1 MDGPGDD
8 RIAEW
13 AAAGLVDPDAPG
25 AGERLELLAWLSDL
39 GISVAQMAEADRDG
53 SLSGLV
59 GDLALRPGRRFDIAE
74 AASRAALPQ
83 EWIRELM
90 RGIGIRPVGPDEA
103 VFTDDDV
110 KAFRLFEE
118 AARLFGRP
126 HVLQFTRT
134 MARALSRVADA
145 AVSLFLTSI
154 EAPLRDQPRYE
165 PAVARANLEA
175 VEVAVGVLGP
185 VLDNVFRL
193 LLEDAIRRSRG
204 ARRPGGS
211 LQTGRLAVGFVDLVG
226 FTSLTLEL
234 SADEL
239 SDVVEAFEAHAVAV
253 AADHDGQVVKF
264 IGDEVMFVA
273 PDAVAGCRIALDLVD
288 RFRRPGPGL
297 EPAGGGGEGGP
308 DPAGTAGSAP
318 VGARGVTPRGCVAS
332 GELLIRGGDYYGV
345 TVNLASRAADLAV
358 PCEVLVTADV
368 RDEVDAGAADLCVEG
383 AGRRVLRG
391 FDEPVAFWSV
401 TRSRPT
407 P

>member
-1 MDGPGDD
+1 VDGPGDD

-13 AAAGLVDPDAPG
+13 VAAGLVDPGAPR
-25 AGERLELLAWLSDL
+25 AGERLELLAWLAEL
-39 GISVAQMAEADRDG
+39 GVTVAQMAEAERDG

-59 GDLALRPGRRFDIAE
+59 GDLALRPGLRFDIAE
-74 AASRAALPQ
+74 ASSRAALSE
-83 EWIRELM
+83 EWVRELM
-90 RGIGIRPVGPDEA
+90 RGIGIRPVGPGEA

-110 KAFRLFEE
+110 KAFVLFEE
-118 AARLFGRP
+118 AAQLFGRP

-154 EAPLRDQPRYE
+154 EAPLREQPRFE
-165 PAVARANLEA
+165 LAVARANLEA

-234 SADEL
+234 SVDEL

-273 PDAVAGCRIALDLVD
+273 PDAAAGCRIALDLVD

-297 EPAGGGGEGGP
+297 EPPGTVEADGAGRSGTDRVPWEGTP
-308 DPAGTAGSAP
+308 S
-318 VGARGVTPRGCVAS
+318 VTPRGCVAS
-332 GELLIRGGDYYGV
+332 GELVIRGGDYYGAV
-345 TVNLASRAADLAV
+345 VNLASRAADLAV
-358 PCEVLVTADV
+358 PCEILATADV
-368 RDEVDAGAADLCVEG
+368 RDEVAAAADLRAEG
-383 AGRRVLRG
+383 AGRRLLRG

-401 TRSRPT
+401 TRSHPT